1 MSKKNYKSAFDF
13 VLTIMD
19 CDGNDIG
26 FPSFDWIARFYTK
39 SGMGTYI
46 VSSKGGVYTNCFN
59 DAGKIHCVFK
69 GHKLGTGELL
79 VEFVALLPNVMYKD
93 GIQDVYTPLPTGIEL
108 VRGMGDCG
116 GSLEVS
122 LTIPFVYIT
131 AYELAVANGYK
142 GTLEQYISYINQ
154 FPQMFQTVKDISI
167 RLPKVENSISSMG
180 AKVNAN
186 DFLTRGERNMNNAL
200 ETGVYPWCLLGR
212 PAGSK
217 GAYTLIVRKSSDA
230 DNQGFYSIEQT
241 AYGRQDELGQV
252 WQRVIFRKNDGSDTQ
267 YGEWI
272 RLDNEVTESGIYRC
286 PGAFEDLVRNMSAEA
301 ITSVLGECADFWN
314 AVMVDHKI
322 IVDRD
327 GFVANV
333 GFDIGYLSILI
344 AGNKHSKVG
353 IIEHITLQVD
363 TVNFVYGSIFISS
376 YPIAPVDSL
385 TSTSTTAAL
394 SANQGRILNNRL
406 NTVENK
412 IVVLTQSEYDAIT
425 EKDENVIYMIYEEL

>member
-1 MSKKNYKSAFDF
+1 MS
-13 VLTIMD
+13 
-19 CDGNDIG
+19 
-26 FPSFDWIARFYTK
+26 W
-39 SGMGTYI
+39 
-46 VSSKGGVYTNCFN
+46 
-59 DAGKIHCVFK
+59 
-69 GHKLGTGELL
+69 
-79 VEFVALLPNVMYKD
+79 
-93 GIQDVYTPLPTGIEL
+93 QW
-108 VRGMGDCG
+108 
-116 GSLEVS
+116 
-122 LTIPFVYIT
+122 
-131 AYELAVANGYK
+131 ANGYK

-230 DNQGFYSIEQT
+230 DDQGFYSIEQT

-286 PGAFEDLVRNMSAEA
+286 PGAFEDLAKNMSAEA
-301 ITSVLGECADFWN
+301 ITSILGECADFWN

-322 IVDRD
+322 IVDSD

-333 GFDIGYLSILI
+333 GFEIGYLSILI
-344 AGNKHSKVG
+344 AGINHHKAG
-353 IIEHITLQVD
+353 IIENITLQVD
-363 TVNFVYGSIFISS
+363 TVNFVYGSISVSS

-385 TSTSTTAAL
+385 TSNLSSSAL

>member
-13 VLTIMD
+13 VLTITD

-108 VRGMGDCG
+108 VRGKGDCG

-167 RLPKVENSISSMG
+167 RLPKVENSIRSMG

-217 GAYTLIVRKSSDA
+217 GAYTLIVRKSSNA
-230 DNQGFYSIEQT
+230 DDQGFYSIEQT

-252 WQRVIFRKNDGSDTQ
+252 WQRVIFQKNDGSDTQ

-286 PGAFEDLVRNMSAEA
+286 PGAFEDLTGNMSAEA
-301 ITSVLGECADFWN
+301 ITSVLGECADFWK

-333 GFDIGYLSILI
+333 GFEIGYLSILI
-344 AGNKHSKVG
+344 AGINHHKAG
-353 IIEHITLQVD
+353 IIENITLQVD
-363 TVNFVYGSIFISS
+363 TGNFVYGSISVSS

-385 TSTSTTAAL
+385 TSNLSSSAL